1 MVRYYFKYEKSD
13 LMLCAGIKEKYEDFE
28 GNVFNYFSF
37 ITKRSNND
45 WKEYSRSVPLIIDYS
60 NIKIWLEKQS
70 RFDEILDLMHQPLIS
85 DFNYYSVS
93 PFISDLDNNDKNLI
107 EPKQISD
114 QYGNY
119 TLFN

>member
-1 MVRYYFKYEKSD
+1 MWS
-13 LMLCAGIKEKYEDFE
+13 I
-28 GNVFNYFSF
+28 NYFSF

-45 WKEYSRSVPLIIDYS
+45 WKEYSRSVPLMIDYS

-119 TLFN
+119 TLFNWFSLMQEFNYNYWILILWEAL